1 MSQLMARTGL
11 SRRSNL
17 GGLTRQSLREL
28 RCNSVTEDQ
37 AKVQTASPEELERVE
52 EGATAKP
59 QIPKTGEVVSGKG
72 STEPGKREGIVL

>member
-1 MSQLMARTGL
+1 M
-11 SRRSNL
+11 
-17 GGLTRQSLREL
+17 
-28 RCNSVTEDQ
+28 TEDQ

-72 STEPGKREGIVL
+72 STEPGKREGIVPSLSTPQMNNALHRALEDNQKDST